1 MQRSRKRGFRTVG
14 APPAYNRKEA
24 TVKAALLRIVKRKPQ
39 AHFLQILTTAAD
51 TMNRSAALTGRKST
65 PLNPPKTY

>member
-1 MQRSRKRGFRTVG
+1 M
-14 APPAYNRKEA
+14 
-24 TVKAALLRIVKRKPQ
+24 KAALLRIVKRKPQ